1 MHIADKD
8 SRYANMVSSL
18 LSNIGTG
25 IIQRRIYFNVVI
37 GILHYALFFGSIYQS
52 AMGKLAVSLAQSIY
66 IYIDAY
72 RTVACL
78 LSGYPLLDLLVE
90 DTGKFMNVTKSLAC
104 ETNRI
109 IRDE

>member
-37 GILHYALFFGSIYQS
+37 GILHYALFFG
-52 AMGKLAVSLAQSIY
+52 IY
-66 IYIDAY
+66 IYIYAY
-72 RTVACL
+72 RTMSHVAACL